1 MASESSETSSVVDA
15 KTCGMLVLVYWLCC
29 CMWYEDKSE
38 NTSRHPSRAEITH
51 DNGGRRRSSEFFSR
65 RIGSSA
71 VSLHLPSTSGHKKS
85 LSAHRSHEEIGRRKS
100 HNDETRYHSAP
111 SVIDEVLHRRD
122 WERSTKDLYIPL
134 NPVRNSDGTD
144 SPEKAPHAEP
154 ESSSIEC
161 LKSDEVK
168 PCKKHH
174 TNIKS
179 SKKKAEGN
187 KEKATSD
194 DKDCDVTE
202 QTFYIGDTIED
213 SNFDNTELEI
223 RNDNNLKVQEKP
235 AKVCKA
241 KEAKQ
246 SLNES
251 IRSKERPKPALMPL
265 AEHQHAFTFSLDEV
279 IERLDTLEPLDR
291 SGAYHHGIESRISG
305 TRSTYPPP
313 SVESDLD
320 LDLEGGEER
329 PPPYDELHQYASPQK
344 KETAI

>member
-1 MASESSETSSVVDA
+1 MDINPVIR
-15 KTCGMLVLVYWLCC
+15 VY
-29 CMWYEDKSE
+29 Y
-38 NTSRHPSRAEITH
+38 
-51 DNGGRRRSSEFFSR
+51 
-65 RIGSSA
+65 
-71 VSLHLPSTSGHKKS
+71 
-85 LSAHRSHEEIGRRKS
+85 
-100 HNDETRYHSAP
+100 
-111 SVIDEVLHRRD
+111 VIDEVLHRRD

-223 RNDNNLKVQEKP
+223 RNDNNLKVEEKP

-313 SVESDLD
+313 SVEAVGYDGCACYLSGEERAPAGSEGGAGGAGALGSARGARGMRVTGTYWPRRVVLNLALSLSDLD
-320 LDLEGGEER
+320 LDLEGGGAAT
-329 PPPYDELHQYASPQK
+329 PYDELHQYASPQK